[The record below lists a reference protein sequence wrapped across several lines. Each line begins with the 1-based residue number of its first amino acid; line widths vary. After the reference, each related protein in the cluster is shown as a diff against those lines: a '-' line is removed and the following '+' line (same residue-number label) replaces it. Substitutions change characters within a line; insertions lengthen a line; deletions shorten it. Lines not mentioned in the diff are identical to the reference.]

1 MVFQRRRTRSIVI
14 GFCRPDVPLRPG
26 VCSVPQPSSARRP
39 LPAASLG
46 TGREVWASPGAAP
59 TPNSSHVPPTPPGS
73 KGAKGHTGLGRQHP
87 NPAPAAGHRVACGV
101 PWGFRHYLT
110 LPLTRGWMTPVTT
123 DPTWDSLAQHVLSR
137 PCPWCCPRSAAKIA
151 APWLHRPM
159 PSARDIPPADGM
171 RPSATRQWIF
181 L

>member
-26 VCSVPQPSSARRP
+26 VCSVPRPSSARRP
-39 LPAASLG
+39 LPVASSG
-46 TGREVWASPGAAP
+46 TGCEVRVSPGAAP
-59 TPNSSHVPPTPPGS
+59 TPSSSHVPPTPPGS
-73 KGAKGHTGLGRQHP
+73 KGAKGHTGLGRQQP
-87 NPAPAAGHRVACGV
+87 QPCSSSRSSRGLWGSL
-101 PWGFRHYLT
+101 GFRHYLT

-123 DPTWDSLAQHVLSR
+123 DPTWDSLAQHMLSC
-137 PCPWCCPRSAAKIA
+137 PCPWWCPRFAAKIA
-151 APWLHRPM
+151 APWLHHPT

-171 RPSATRQWIF
+171 RPSATRQCLF